1 MKRKFK
7 FIVLLYKEGVPYME
21 FTFNTV
27 NPMFFSQAYNLLYD
41 KLRHDFPVFLGYGF
55 TVTSVSS
62 EPYIDLS
69 EYENLR

>member
-7 FIVLLYKEGVPYME
+7 FTLLIFKEEMPYME
-21 FTFNTV
+21 FTFNIV

-41 KLRHDFPVFLGYGF
+41 KLRHDFPVCLGYEF

-62 EPYIDLS
+62 EPCIDLS
-69 EYENLR
+69 LS